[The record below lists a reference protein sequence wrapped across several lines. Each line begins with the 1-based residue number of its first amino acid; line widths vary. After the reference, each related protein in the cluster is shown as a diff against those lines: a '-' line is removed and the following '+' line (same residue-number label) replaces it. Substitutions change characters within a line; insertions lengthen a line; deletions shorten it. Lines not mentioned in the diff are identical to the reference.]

1 MNGKKLVA
9 ILIIIFALIIL
20 IGLVYFM
27 FLASVKEK
35 KPEAT
40 APTAE
45 EQPAETAVKEAA
57 PPPAPVRKQQVTEE
71 DLKRLAASFVE
82 RYGSYSNQSGYAN
95 IRDLEIF
102 MSQAMKLWARN
113 YMEQYGSQG
122 RQTDIYYGITTKA
135 VVVDTKQFDDYAGQ
149 AEFTVKTQ
157 RQESTGVSANVRS
170 FQQDASA
177 VIIKEGGVWKI
188 ERVKWEE

>member
-1 MNGKKLVA
+1 MTGKKPLA

-57 PPPAPVRKQQVTEE
+57 PPPAPVRKQQVSEE